1 MATFQNQASLTYN
14 NSTVNSNIVTGE
26 ILEVLSLTK
35 ASLNTSYTAGDTVTY
50 ILSAVN
56 SGTTAFSGVSISDNL
71 GAYSFG
77 TNELYPLSYVDGSA
91 MLYIDGVM
99 QPVTVNA
106 TESEVVFSGFTIP
119 AGGNALISYQATVNG
134 FAPLS
139 GGSVIENTATLT
151 AAGLSTPVTATAQVG
166 VDSRPVLSITKGLTP
181 ESVPENGT
189 LTYTLTLLNTG
200 AEPAVSGVTVTD
212 TFNPILSDIS
222 VSYNGTPWTEG
233 VNYTYDEATG
243 LFTTLDGQIS
253 VPGAVF
259 NQNIDTGLVTVTPG
273 VAVIRITGTV

>member
-56 SGTTAFSGVSISDNL
+56 SGSTAFSGVSISDNL

-106 TESEVVFSGFTIP
+106 TESEVIFSGFTIP
-119 AGGNALISYQATVNG
+119 AGGNALISYRATVNG

>member
-56 SGTTAFSGVSISDNL
+56 SGTTAFSGVSITDNL

-222 VSYNGTPWTEG
+222 VNYNGTPWTEG

-253 VPGAVF
+253 VTGAVF

>member
-56 SGTTAFSGVSISDNL
+56 SGSTAFSGVSITDNL

>member
-56 SGTTAFSGVSISDNL
+56 SGSTAFSGVSITDNL

-139 GGSVIENTATLT
+139 SGSVIENTATLT

>member
-151 AAGLSTPVTATAQVG
+151 AAGLSTPVAATAQVG